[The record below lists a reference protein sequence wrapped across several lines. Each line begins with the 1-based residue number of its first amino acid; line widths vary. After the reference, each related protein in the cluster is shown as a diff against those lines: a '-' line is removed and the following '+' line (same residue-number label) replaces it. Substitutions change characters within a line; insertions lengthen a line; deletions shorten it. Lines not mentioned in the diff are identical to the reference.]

1 MKMKNIKELLVVA
14 AALLIGLTA
23 GYFLFGQER
32 SSGAGNEAHSHD
44 ITAGDHAAED
54 QTWTCAMHPQIR
66 QNEPGLCPICEM
78 DLVPLSANTSNDPL
92 VLEMTPEA
100 VKLAQIETT
109 IIGASSAEKK
119 RLQLS
124 GKMQVDERL
133 AASQVAHIPGRIE
146 QLFVTFTGE
155 RVQKGQKLATIY
167 SPELVTAQ
175 QELVEALKLE
185 GVNDDLV
192 QAARKKLAFW
202 KIPAAKIQA
211 IEESGQIQ
219 EFFTLLAD
227 ASGTVAE
234 RRVAVGDH
242 VRQGEVLFDIVGLKK
257 LWVVFDAFE
266 EDLASI
272 KVGDKIEF
280 STPAVPNRIFSTR
293 INFIDPLINAQT
305 RTTAIRGEISNVG
318 QLLKPEMFVRGELQ
332 TQPKSGAQLLVP
344 KTAVLWTGTR
354 SVIYLKEPNTQVP
367 SFRYQEISLGE
378 RVGENYQVEA
388 GIEAGDEVVTYGSF
402 TIDAAAQLNNQKS
415 MMNKLINQEAP
426 SGTTLVDYTATTPTS
441 FKIQLSALASS
452 YLPLKDALIATD
464 AITAAKQV
472 DHFTQS
478 LAQIDA
484 ELLEGDARLHWLKQ
498 LEGFRTITQQI
509 QESEDIDVQ
518 RQQFE
523 TLSNLLIDSIKS
535 FGIEG
540 AVFYIQHCPMA
551 SNNKGADWIST
562 EEAILNPYFGD
573 KMLKCGMVQ
582 EMIDDTYQIP
592 ALEEADL

>member
-1 MKMKNIKELLVVA
+1 MKMKNIKELLVVT

-23 GYFLFGQER
+23 GYLIFGQGR
-32 SSGAGNEAHSHD
+32 SAASAKETHSHD
-44 ITAGDHAAED
+44 IRGGDQAAED

-66 QNEPGLCPICEM
+66 QNEAGLCPICEM
-78 DLVPLSANTSNDPL
+78 DLVPLTANTSNDPL

-109 IIGASSAEKK
+109 IIGTSNTEKK

-155 RVQKGQKLATIY
+155 QIQKGQKLATIY

-175 QELVEALKLE
+175 QELVEALRLK
-185 GVNDDLV
+185 GGNDDLV
-192 QAARKKLAFW
+192 QAARKKLAYW

-219 EFFTLLAD
+219 ELFTPVAD
-227 ASGTVAE
+227 ASGTVTE

-242 VRQGEVLFDIVGLKK
+242 VNQGEVLFDIVGLKK

-272 KVGDKIEF
+272 KVGDKIDF
-280 STPAVPNRIFSTR
+280 STPAIPNRTFSTR

-305 RTTAIRGEISNVG
+305 RTTAIRGEITNVG

-354 SVIYLKEPNTQVP
+354 SVVYLKEPNTKVP

-388 GIEAGDEVVTYGSF
+388 GLEAGDEVVTYGSF

-415 MMNKLINQEAP
+415 MMNKLINQEP
-426 SGTTLVDYTATTPTS
+426 PGTAALVDYTATTPTS

-452 YLPLKDALIATD
+452 YLPLKDALIETD
-464 AITAAKQV
+464 ATIAAEQV
-472 DHFTQS
+472 EYFTQS
-478 LAQIDA
+478 LAQIDPD
-484 ELLEGDARLHWLKQ
+484 LLQGDARLHWLRQ
-498 LEGFRTITQQI
+498 VEDFRVTSQHI
-509 QESEDIDVQ
+509 QESEDIEVQ

-523 TLSNLLIDSIKS
+523 TLSNLLINAIKS

-551 SNNKGADWIST
+551 SDNKGADWISK

-573 KMLKCGMVQ
+573 KMLRCGMVQ

-592 ALEEADL
+592 TLEEAGF